1 MCNMSES
8 VFFFFLKQAILF
20 ENRREEGE
28 VEGHKLDTG
37 PVVELVLKLHPEIK
51 CSRQH
56 GRFNNGR
63 INDEE

>member
-1 MCNMSES
+1 M
-8 VFFFFLKQAILF
+8 F

>member
-1 MCNMSES
+1 MSES
-8 VFFFFLKQAILF
+8 VFFFLKQAILF

-28 VEGHKLDTG
+28 VKGHKLDTG

-51 CSRQH
+51 CSRH
-56 GRFNNGR
+56 GR